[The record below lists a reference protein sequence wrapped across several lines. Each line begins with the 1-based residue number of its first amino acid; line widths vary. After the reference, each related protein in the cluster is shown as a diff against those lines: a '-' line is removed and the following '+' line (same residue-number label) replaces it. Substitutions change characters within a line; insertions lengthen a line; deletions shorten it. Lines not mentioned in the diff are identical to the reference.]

1 MIKATKI
8 SIIDLAIK
16 IFLIQYNLIFIQFFI
31 NIIYMTFMP
40 FLKLISISLRFIKKQ
55 KRLDISG
62 IEPEAFRMQI
72 ERDTTTPYTRTKYYS

>member
-1 MIKATKI
+1 
-8 SIIDLAIK
+8 
-16 IFLIQYNLIFIQFFI
+16 
-31 NIIYMTFMP
+31 MP

-72 ERDTTTPYTRTKYYS
+72 ERDTTTPYTRIKYYVIPLHHTPELNIIINLMDLFNKKMIL